1 MRTRYL
7 VPIIAFLSAMVPAAA
22 DAQTFSF
29 GVHPKFVNIT
39 FESRMEIEDIFGSTH
54 AISGWVKLDRRGA
67 TFRLEV
73 PVASLRTGIDTRD
86 EHLRSETWLDAARY
100 PKIVFEGRSIRDLGK
115 GRYQVSG
122 LLDLHGQKRAQTVVV
137 SARRIPRKLAERL
150 GLGDAEWVRVR
161 GTFQVKLSDHGVRI
175 PEMTA
180 AKVNDLWTVKVSLFA
195 KQEVR

>member
-1 MRTRYL
+1 MFARYL
-7 VPIIAFLSAMVPAAA
+7 TAIALVAAVAPAAA
-22 DAQTFSF
+22 EAQTYSF

-54 AISGWVKLDRRGA
+54 AVEGWVKLDRKGA
-67 TFRLEV
+67 AFRLEV
-73 PVASLRTGIDTRD
+73 PVGSLRTGIDMRD

-122 LLDLHGQKRAQTVVV
+122 LLDLHGQKQPRTLAV
-137 SARRIPRKLAERL
+137 SAQRIPQKLAERL
-150 GLGDAEWVRVR
+150 GLGDAEWIRVR
-161 GTFQVKLSDHGVRI
+161 GTFKVKLSDHGVRI

-195 KQEVR
+195 KQTVR